1 MLFAFFLLNCNGS
14 LYILDINSLLDTMN
28 TETNFWLL
36 EITENL
42 ARVVVSVHNRN
53 KNIGL
58 VAKV

>member
-42 ARVVVSVHNRN
+42 ARVVVSVHNRD